1 MDKSKKKEM
10 TIHQKILL
18 DLKDIQNPKLLS
30 CAPRFSG
37 RDQMLEFISIL
48 KRNVLEPEGNRQ
60 EVLQFAGTLSNEEA
74 NQMQREISETFS
86 RIEGEW

>member
-1 MDKSKKKEM
+1 MLFLEIWRNMDKLKKKEM

-18 DLKDIQNPKLLS
+18 DLKDIQNPKLLY
-30 CAPRFSG
+30 
-37 RDQMLEFISIL
+37 QILEFISIL
-48 KRNVLEPEGNRQ
+48 KRNVIEPEGNRQ